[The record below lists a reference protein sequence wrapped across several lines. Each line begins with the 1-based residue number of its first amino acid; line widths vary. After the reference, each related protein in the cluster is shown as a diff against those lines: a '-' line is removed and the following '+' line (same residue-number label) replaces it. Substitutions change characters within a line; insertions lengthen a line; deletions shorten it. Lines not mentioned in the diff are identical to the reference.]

1 MGRYTQVAICG
12 RDIQFPIDQI
22 FYKQLTM
29 SGSVCY
35 TTQTWERMMRIYGEG
50 RVRLS
55 DLISAKL
62 PISEWRT
69 AFQLC
74 GEKKAIKVLMYPEE

>member
-12 RDIQFPIDQI
+12 EDIQFPIDLI
-22 FYKQLTM
+22 FYKQLKM
-29 SGSVCY
+29 SGSLCY
-35 TTQTWERMMRIYGEG
+35 TAQAWERMMKIYAEG

-55 DLISAKL
+55 DMISAKL
-62 PISEWRT
+62 PISEWRK

-74 GEKKAIKVLMYPEE
+74 EDKAALKVLMYPET